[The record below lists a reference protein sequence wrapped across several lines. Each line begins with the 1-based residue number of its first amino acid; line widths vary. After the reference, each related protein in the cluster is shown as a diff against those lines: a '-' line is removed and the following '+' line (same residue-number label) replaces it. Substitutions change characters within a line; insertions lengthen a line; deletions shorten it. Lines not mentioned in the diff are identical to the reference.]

1 MKQFLVIGAG
11 RFGSG
16 IIKELSEK
24 KQDIVVIDLKE
35 SNLDEIDQ
43 YATHCIIGDF
53 RNNDVLD
60 ELDIDEFDA
69 VFIAIGTD
77 AYSAILITKKVK
89 ERNAK
94 KIIAKAITK
103 EVGEILISL
112 GADRVI
118 YPEEE
123 AGMKIARQELMTGVV
138 EYFIITQNVSAVEME
153 VPEQLWGRTLG
164 DLDFSKRYSL
174 NVALILRNGE
184 PLTAHFAET
193 PFERGD
199 YILIVG
205 ENTKIEKFKRKFH

>member
-16 IIKELSEK
+16 IIKELNAK
-24 KQDIVVIDLKE
+24 KADIVVCDQDEK
-35 SNLDEIDQ
+35 SLDEIDQ
-43 YATHCIIGDF
+43 YATHCVIGDF
-53 RNNDVLD
+53 RDNDVLD
-60 ELDIDEFDA
+60 QLDIDEFDA

-94 KIIAKAITK
+94 RIIAKAITK

-138 EYFIITQNVSAVEME
+138 EYFVITQNVSAVELE
-153 VPEQLWGRTLG
+153 VPEQLWGKTLG
-164 DLDFSKRYSL
+164 ELDFSKKYSL
-174 NVALILRNGE
+174 NVSLILRNGE

-205 ENTKIEKFKRKFH
+205 ENAKIEKFKKKFY